1 MSRRVMGKALIKA
14 AGRTLDTLPG
24 SSLDVGGVTRE
35 TVNGD
40 NRVIGYTSKPRPS
53 KLECE
58 IAVVPGLSAAEIGR
72 WEDVTVTFQADTGQT
87 WVIPGGWV
95 TEPPMLTAADGKMK
109 ITIEGP
115 PAEEML

>member
-1 MSRRVMGKALIKA
+1 MSRKVMGRALIKVQ
-14 AGRTLDTLPG
+14 GRVLDTLAG
-24 SSLDVGGVTRE
+24 ASLDIGGVTRE
-35 TVNGD
+35 TVTGD

-58 IAVVPGLSAAEIGR
+58 IAVTAGASAAEVGR

-87 WVIPGGWV
+87 WVIGGGWV